1 MPRLAKVAFFASTAN
16 NRVLIVRGKDRAV
29 EAALTK
35 KRSG

>member
-1 MPRLAKVAFFASTAN
+1 MPRVGQGGDFASTTN
-16 NRVLIVRGKDRAV
+16 NRMLIVRCKDPAV